1 MSVERLLRWAGV
13 VGMAAAALMI
23 ISQFLGL
30 YAIDP
35 RNLIGTVTTTP
46 AAVFQMTKLVSVI
59 LLLVALVGLYARQ
72 AVESGVL
79 GAISFVVAM
88 IGTVLVAGDFWYE
101 GLVVPWLAVAAPQVL
116 VDAGSGQVAAFATV
130 SLGSFVTFALFAV
143 GWVLFGLA
151 TAKAGV
157 FPRLAGVVVAI
168 GGALAFMGGFP
179 PYQIGLALGV
189 GWMSWWLLARG
200 TAAPERTESRSSD
213 PSAARH

>member
-1 MSVERLLRWAGV
+1 MTVGRLLRWGGV
-13 VGMAAAALMI
+13 IGIAAAALI
-23 ISQFLGL
+23 VTSQFLGL

-46 AAVFQMTKLVSVI
+46 AGVFQITKLASVI

-88 IGTVLVAGDFWYE
+88 IGTALVAGDFWYE

-116 VDAGSGQVAAFATV
+116 VEAATGQVAAFATV
-130 SLGSFVTFALFAV
+130 SLGSFITFTIFAV
-143 GWVLFGLA
+143 GWALFGLA

-157 FPRLAGVVVAI
+157 FPRVAGVVVAI
-168 GGALAFMGGFP
+168 GGAVAFLGGFP

-189 GWMSWWLLARG
+189 GWMSGWLVVRG
-200 TAAPERTESRSSD
+200 TADSENPRIS
-213 PSAARH
+213 SAAASAP